1 MAASML
7 LYKCM
12 ILVPFLYMLL
22 VFMTLRHIDVIETAV
37 KIHVMKESEIRN
49 MKIDEFEFHDEEY
62 SPLFEKDLIFVRSRN
77 RLDVL

>member
-1 MAASML
+1 ML
-7 LYKCM
+7 LYKFM

-22 VFMTLRHIDVIETAV
+22 VFMTLRHIDVIETAL

>member
-1 MAASML
+1 ML
-7 LYKCM
+7 LYKFM

>member
-1 MAASML
+1 ML